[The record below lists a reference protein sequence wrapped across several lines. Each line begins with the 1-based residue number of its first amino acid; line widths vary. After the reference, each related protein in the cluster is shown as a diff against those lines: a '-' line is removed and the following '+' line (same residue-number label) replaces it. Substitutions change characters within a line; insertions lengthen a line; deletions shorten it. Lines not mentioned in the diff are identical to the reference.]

1 MYKNYGDKN
10 FLEYGILV
18 EEEKENEIYNMIIC
32 RPYSDMENKYI
43 YGLCYVDIT
52 DDWIEKDKVMNYIG
66 MSEEN
71 FEPIQFAIGCTE
83 YYSLE
88 NFGLFFNDYTK
99 GYTKEEII
107 EDMEE
112 IKSYIDDK
120 EIYFE

>member
-32 RPYSDMENKYI
+32 RPYSDKENKYI

-52 DDWIEKDKVMNYIG
+52 DSRIEKNKVMDYIG

-71 FEPIQFAIGCTE
+71 FEPIQFAIGCIE

-112 IKSYIDDK
+112 IKSYIDD

>member
-1 MYKNYGDKN
+1 MYKNYGDVN

-32 RPYSDMENKYI
+32 RPYSDVENKYI

-52 DDWIEKDKVMNYIG
+52 DNWIEKDKVMNYIG
-66 MSEEN
+66 MTEEN

-88 NFGLFFNDYTK
+88 DFGLFGND
-99 GYTKEEII
+99 YTKEEILQ
-107 EDMEE
+107 DMEE
-112 IKSYIDDK
+112 LKSYIDDK

>member
-32 RPYSDMENKYI
+32 RPYSDKENKYI

-52 DDWIEKDKVMNYIG
+52 DSWIEKNEVMDYIG

-71 FEPIQFAIGCTE
+71 FKPIQFAIGCTE
-83 YYSLE
+83 YYGLE

-112 IKSYIDDK
+112 IKSCIDD

>member
-10 FLEYGILV
+10 FLEYGVLV
-18 EEEKENEIYNMIIC
+18 EEEKENETYNMIIC
-32 RPYSDMENKYI
+32 RPYSDMENKYV

-52 DDWIEKDKVMNYIG
+52 DSWIEKNEVMDYIG

-83 YYSLE
+83 YYGLE

-112 IKSYIDDK
+112 IKSCIDD

>member
-1 MYKNYGDKN
+1 MD
-10 FLEYGILV
+10 
-18 EEEKENEIYNMIIC
+18 
-32 RPYSDMENKYI
+32 
-43 YGLCYVDIT
+43 
-52 DDWIEKDKVMNYIG
+52 YIG

-71 FEPIQFAIGCTE
+71 FEPIQFAIGCIE

-112 IKSYIDDK
+112 IKSYIDD

>member
-32 RPYSDMENKYI
+32 RPYSDVENKYI

-52 DDWIEKDKVMNYIG
+52 DSWIEKNEVMDYIG

-71 FEPIQFAIGCTE
+71 FEPIQFAIGCIE
-83 YYSLE
+83 YYGLE

-112 IKSYIDDK
+112 IKSYIDD